1 MSSKGRVSV
10 DTADA
15 TEEALNELVDVVKIG
30 SYTYE
35 PGRVLRM
42 VDPIAFH
49 EEELGLIDQKIR
61 DGEWVEGEDGEIF
74 EAMDDDETNEEE

>member
-1 MSSKGRVSV
+1 MTNKTGVRV
-10 DTADA
+10 DTAQV
-15 TEEALNELVDVVKIG
+15 TEETLDDVCDVVKIG

-49 EEELGLIDQKIR
+49 EEELGLIDWKLR
-61 DGEWVEGEDGEIF
+61 EGEWVEGEDGEIF